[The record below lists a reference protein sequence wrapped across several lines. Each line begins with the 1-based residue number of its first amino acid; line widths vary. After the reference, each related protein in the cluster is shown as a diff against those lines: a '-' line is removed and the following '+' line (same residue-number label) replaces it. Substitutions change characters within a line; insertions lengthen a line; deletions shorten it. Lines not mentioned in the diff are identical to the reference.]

1 MDLLQRA
8 SMDKSKASPTPMVTI
23 SRLFV
28 HEGDPIEDESLFRS
42 IVGALKYV
50 VITRPDIAFF
60 VNKLCQYMH
69 KPLDAHFK
77 AVK

>member
-50 VITRPDIAFF
+50 VITRQGTLDYALQFTRSS
-60 VNKLCQYMH
+60 KLLLEGYS
-69 KPLDAHFK
+69 DAS
-77 AVK
+77 